1 MGITLYY
8 LKMERQ
14 HKGICWNENNS
25 KSMKKDKVVC
35 QNVCQ
40 REIRIHGKTLVIAV
54 IGEDDI

>member
-1 MGITLYY
+1 
-8 LKMERQ
+8 MERQ